1 MTTKADL
8 EKYLQNPNVR
18 KMLDL
23 ISYTEGTQT
32 HGAATAF
39 GGGKLS
45 NLSDHPRYSKRFKQT
60 DGTWNKTSAAGKYQ
74 FLKGTWDGVAK
85 QYGLTDFGPR
95 NQDLGAVALLVSRG
109 AMPALL
115 KGDFTTAVQ
124 KTGKEWASLPTA
136 PAAYKQGTKKWSQV
150 NQFLAGKGVSVTPSG
165 AESAASILPP
175 TQATQPSY
183 TAPNLQNYLGA
194 GGKIATDML
203 GMAQEAAFTKQG
215 QDTPILAAGNG
226 LAAPSSAT
234 EFDLF
239 AGIAAA
245 NLPPEQESN
254 YALAASA
261 IASAQDSF
269 SAKSLFDTNPLAP
282 ALGKLFDMVDV

>member
-1 MTTKADL
+1 MATKADL

-39 GGGKLS
+39 GGGKLG
-45 NLSDHPRYSKRFKQT
+45 NLSDHPRYSKRFKQS
-60 DGTWNKTSAAGKYQ
+60 DGTWNNTSAAGKYQ

-85 QYGLTDFGPR
+85 QYGLSDFGAH
-95 NQDLGAVALLVSRG
+95 NQDLGAVALLISRG

-115 KGDFTTAVQ
+115 KGDFNTAVQ
-124 KTGKEWASLPTA
+124 KTGKEWASLPSA
-136 PAAYKQGTKKWSQV
+136 PAEYKQGKKKWAQV
-150 NQFLAGKGVSVTPSG
+150 NEFLAGKGVSPAS
-165 AESAASILPP
+165 SAPEPMNAQVERPGY
-175 TQATQPSY
+175 AAPSY
-183 TAPNLQNYLGA
+183 QNFLGN
-194 GGKIATDML
+194 GDRVATDML
-203 GMAQEAAFTKQG
+203 GMAQEAAFTKEG
-215 QDTPILAAGNG
+215 QDTPILKAGNG
-226 LAAPSSAT
+226 LAAPSSAS

-239 AGIAAA
+239 ANIAAA

-261 IASAQDSF
+261 VASAQDSLT
-269 SAKSLFDTNPLAP
+269 SKSLFELNPLAP

>member
-1 MTTKADL
+1 MATKADL

-23 ISYTEGTQT
+23 ISYTEGTQK

-39 GGGKLS
+39 GGGKLG
-45 NLSDHPRYSKRFKQT
+45 NLSDHPRYSKRFKQS
-60 DGTWNKTSAAGKYQ
+60 DGTWNNTSAAGKYQ

-85 QYGLTDFGPR
+85 QYGLSDFGAH
-95 NQDLGAVALLVSRG
+95 NQDLAAVALLVSRG

-115 KGDFTTAVQ
+115 KGDFNTAVQ
-124 KTGKEWASLPTA
+124 KTGKEWANLPSA
-136 PAAYKQGTKKWSQV
+136 PAEYKQGKKKWAQV
-150 NQFLAGKGVSVTPSG
+150 NDFLAGKGVSPTS
-165 AESAASILPP
+165 SAPEPMNAQVERPGYV
-175 TQATQPSY
+175 APSY
-183 TAPNLQNYLGA
+183 QNFLGN
-194 GGKIATDML
+194 GDSVATDML
-203 GMAQEAAFTKQG
+203 GMAQEAAFTKEG
-215 QDTPILAAGNG
+215 QDTPILKAGNG
-226 LAAPSSAT
+226 LAAPSSAS

-239 AGIAAA
+239 ANIAAA

-261 IASAQDSF
+261 VASAQDSLT
-269 SAKSLFDTNPLAP
+269 SKSLFELNPLAP

>member
-8 EKYLQNPNVR
+8 EKYLRDPNVR

-23 ISYTEGTQT
+23 ISYTEGTQK

-39 GGGKLS
+39 GGGKLGS
-45 NLSDHPRYSKRFKQT
+45 LADHPRYSKRFKQT
-60 DGTWNKTSAAGKYQ
+60 DGTWNTTSAAGKYQ

-85 QYGLTDFGPR
+85 QYGLNDFSPR

-115 KGDFTTAVQ
+115 KGDFNTAVQ

-136 PAAYKQGTKKWSQV
+136 PAAYKQGKKKWSQV
-150 NQFLAGKGVSVTPSG
+150 NDFLAGKGVTVTPSG
-165 AESAASILPP
+165 AEGEASVAMQAPMLTAKPFEFTPLTQTNNLGDPAA
-175 TQATQPSY
+175 
-183 TAPNLQNYLGA
+183 N
-194 GGKIATDML
+194 ML
-203 GMAQEAAFTKQG
+203 GLATEGAYSKPG
-215 QDTPILAAGNG
+215 EDTPILSTGQG
-226 LAAPSSAT
+226 LAAPAT
-234 EFDLF
+234 EAEFDLF
-239 AGIAAA
+239 ANISAA
-245 NLPPEQESN
+245 NLPPEKEGS

-261 IASAQDSF
+261 IAQAQDKLNS
-269 SAKSLFDTNPLAP
+269 KSLFESNPLAP